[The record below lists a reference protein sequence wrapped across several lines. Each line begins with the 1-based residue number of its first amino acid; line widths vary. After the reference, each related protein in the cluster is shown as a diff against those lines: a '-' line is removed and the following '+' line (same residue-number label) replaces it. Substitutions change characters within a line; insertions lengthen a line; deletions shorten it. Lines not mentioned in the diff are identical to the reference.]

1 MLYISA
7 CHRHTILIFSLQWHF
22 HLISLVQK
30 GGIIMSKWQIP
41 ATGGNM
47 EVNNGIYYQNMTNQD
62 VAERLKK
69 NDVILIPVGSTENH
83 GPSAPYGEDTYLDTR
98 LCEQVAKAT
107 GCTVAQPIWYGS
119 HPYHHLG
126 QKGTIII
133 PEETLADYLVYV
145 FAGFWNAGFRKMIVV
160 NGHGQDYVIPLAI
173 HKFGK
178 KFQVPAIILYTHF
191 WNCAKG
197 ELDTKDKGGPYDT
210 PFIHADEVEQS
221 WSLAL
226 FPELCK
232 QEYAV
237 KVPSAPMLPKGHINN
252 SAERGDGPIKWYN
265 ALGSCGMECICQP
278 QGIIGDASLA
288 DAEKARKGVE
298 MTLDYLEK
306 LVNDILERYPAGQLP
321 PTELMTQRDPEAI
334 RAVIAGERHIYTLA
348 Y

>member
-1 MLYISA
+1 
-7 CHRHTILIFSLQWHF
+7 
-22 HLISLVQK
+22 
-30 GGIIMSKWQIP
+30 MSKWQIP
-41 ATGGNM
+41 ASGGNM
-47 EVNNGIYYQNMTNQD
+47 ESANGIYYQNMTNLE

-69 NDVILIPVGSTENH
+69 NDVLLLPVGSTENH

-126 QKGTIII
+126 QKGTIMI

-145 FAGFWNAGFRKMIVV
+145 FAGFWNTGFRKIIVV

-178 KFQVPAIILYTHF
+178 KFQVPSIILYTHF
-191 WNCAKG
+191 WNCAKE
-197 ELDTKDKGGPYDT
+197 ELDTKENGGPYDT

-232 QEYAV
+232 QQYAV
-237 KVPSAPMLPKGHINN
+237 KTSAAPLLPAGHINN
-252 SAERGDGPIKWYN
+252 SAERGAGPIKWYN

-278 QGIIGDASLA
+278 EGVIGDASNA
-288 DAEKARKGVE
+288 DAEKARRGVE
-298 MTLDYLEK
+298 KTLDYLEK
-306 LVNDILERYPAGQLP
+306 LVNDILFAYPAGKLP
-321 PTELMTQRDPEAI
+321 PIDMMTQRNREDIE
-334 RAVIAGERHIYTLA
+334 AVIKGPNEPGGRHIYTLT

>member
-1 MLYISA
+1 
-7 CHRHTILIFSLQWHF
+7 
-22 HLISLVQK
+22 
-30 GGIIMSKWQIP
+30 MSKKYKWQIP

-47 EVNNGIYYQNMTNQD
+47 EADNGVYYQNMTNKE
-62 VAERLKK
+62 VAERLKT

-83 GPSAPYGEDTYLDTR
+83 GPNAPYGEDTYLDTR

-126 QKGTIII
+126 MPGTIMI
-133 PEETLADYLVYV
+133 PEEVLADYLCYV
-145 FAGFWNAGFRKMIVV
+145 FAGFWNTGFRKIIVV

-178 KFQVPAIILYTHF
+178 KWQVPGIVLYVHF
-191 WNCAKG
+191 WNCAK
-197 ELDTKDKGGPYDT
+197 EQLDTVEKGGPYET

-232 QEYAV
+232 QKDAV
-237 KVPSAPMLPKGHINN
+237 TTKPSPMLPPGHINN
-252 SAERGDGPIKWYN
+252 SAERGTGPIKWYN
-265 ALGSCGMECICQP
+265 AFGSVGMECICTP
-278 QGIIGDASLA
+278 EGVIGDPKKA
-288 DAEKARKGVE
+288 DAEKAREGITK
-298 MTLDYLEK
+298 TLDYLAK
-306 LVNDILERYPAGQLP
+306 LVDDIITTYPAGELP
-321 PTELMTQRDPEAI
+321 PIDKVTQRNREDIE
-334 RAVIAGERHIYTLA
+334 AVIKGPANGGKHIYTLS

>member
-1 MLYISA
+1 
-7 CHRHTILIFSLQWHF
+7 
-22 HLISLVQK
+22 
-30 GGIIMSKWQIP
+30 MSKWQLP

-47 EVNNGIYYQNMTNQD
+47 EVNNGIYYQNMTNKD
-62 VAERLKK
+62 VAERLKT

-126 QKGTIII
+126 QKGTIMI
-133 PEETLADYLVYV
+133 PEEILADYLVYV

-191 WNCAKG
+191 WNCAK
-197 ELDTKDKGGPYDT
+197 EQLDTQENGGPYQT
-210 PFIHADEVEQS
+210 PFVHADEVEQS
-221 WSLAL
+221 WCLEL
-226 FPELCK
+226 FPELIR
-232 QEYAV
+232 QEDAI
-237 KVPSAPMLPKGHINN
+237 KVDAHPLLPAGHINN
-252 SAERGDGPIKWYN
+252 SAERGVGPIKWYN
-265 ALGSCGMECICQP
+265 ALGSTAMECIVQP
-278 QGIIGDASLA
+278 QGVIGDARLA
-288 DAEKARKGVE
+288 DGEKARKGVE

-321 PTELMTQRDPEAI
+321 PANLMTQRDPATVEAVL
-334 RAVIAGERHIYTLA
+334 RGERHIYTLA